1 MVRVENSLMLIR
13 KSSVSLK
20 QNSNGI
26 KCSTGGLGGLI
37 GRVKLNVG
45 GRKHRFVQ
53 PLQESRSSQ
62 GKSERF
68 NNPVGEPI
76 DESCRPLNVR
86 DQAKDSGCRAGIPWQ
101 INKPKIGP
109 ANKGNST

>member
-1 MVRVENSLMLIR
+1 MEI
-13 KSSVSLK
+13 KQGSVPLK
-20 QNSNGI
+20 LNSNGI
-26 KCSTGGLGGLI
+26 KCSTGRLRGLI
-37 GRVKLNVG
+37 GRPKLNVG
-45 GRKHRFVQ
+45 GRKHSLTE
-53 PLQESRSSQ
+53 PLQKSRPPQ
-62 GKSERF
+62 KQSERF

-109 ANKGNST
+109 TNKNNST